1 MPEFR
6 LTLSTAAAVDRG
18 ALKVRQSSRR
28 PMPRSGQRR
37 CVLLVPVGGGG
48 GFGGGGG
55 GGGDGGQCR
64 RLELRE
70 KGRAGRAGD
79 GWMSE
84 TDGTCFVLRSTWT
97 GQPPSLPPCLTS
109 LL

>member
-37 CVLLVPVGGGG
+37 CVLLVPVGGGDG
-48 GFGGGGG
+48 VGGGGG

-70 KGRAGRAGD
+70 KGRAGQGGRA
-79 GWMSE
+79 
-84 TDGTCFVLRSTWT
+84 TDG
-97 GQPPSLPPCLTS
+97 
-109 LL
+109 